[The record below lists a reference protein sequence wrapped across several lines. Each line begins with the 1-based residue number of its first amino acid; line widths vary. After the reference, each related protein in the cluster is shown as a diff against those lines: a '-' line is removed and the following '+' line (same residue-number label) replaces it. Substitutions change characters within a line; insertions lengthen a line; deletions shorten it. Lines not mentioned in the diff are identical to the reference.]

1 MHELT
6 IETDGRA
13 RYPHKA
19 VCSCG
24 WKSWGYLTTA
34 AARNVGQAHV
44 DEATVAAFGLV
55 DGSDAATTETP
66 TRPQPEKPDGY
77 WGGV

>member
-6 IETDGRA
+6 IEHDRSA

-24 WKSWGYLTTA
+24 WKSWGYLTHQA
-34 AARNVGQAHV
+34 AENVGQSHV
-44 DEATVAAFGLV
+44 DEATVAAF
-55 DGSDAATTETP
+55 DDHRAS
-66 TRPQPEKPDGY
+66 
-77 WGGV
+77 

>member
-24 WKSWGYLTTA
+24 WESWGYLTTQA
-34 AARNVGQAHV
+34 AANVGQDHV
-44 DEATVAAFGLV
+44 DKGEGN
-55 DGSDAATTETP
+55 
-66 TRPQPEKPDGY
+66 RDGY
-77 WGGV
+77 WGGVAGVPSPPTE